1 MKRSVEE
8 RQISGFEILSNFL
21 SGECPPFSEIGVTV
35 NDPNPLQGVVDSM
48 TDCVLGAMD
57 FISPEGY
64 PLNGWI
70 RKALDTIIEPSVI
83 KNFSWGNIQPFLQLS
98 YFSLVVKEK
107 WDNCRNGWMYNFGNF
122 VEEKATAC
130 GEAYTK
136 DEVRTVFLAT
146 LVALHFT
153 PVSK

>member
-1 MKRSVEE
+1 
-8 RQISGFEILSNFL
+8 
-21 SGECPPFSEIGVTV
+21 
-35 NDPNPLQGVVDSM
+35 
-48 TDCVLGAMD
+48 MD
-57 FISPEGY
+57 FIAPEGY

-122 VEEKATAC
+122 VEEKAAC

-136 DEVRTVFLAT
+136 DEVKFYV
-146 LVALHFT
+146 HFCPIWST
-153 PVSK
+153 FI